1 MINLYRDFKLG
12 AYDDYD
18 EMEFYFTT
26 ECNFGVG
33 AYNLDYEGIYST
45 RYLLK
50 SNIEYQFIKKY
61 AEEAKTTEE
70 FVDIALKGI
79 KESDLYLDD
88 FADGYDDEE
97 PFEPYF
103 KEEPYIKILAKT
115 DIYIQNTNPIGIKGK
130 SIRLDTTLY
139 DGIDIS
145 SEFDCDLVND
155 FEADVAEFAS
165 HCLDGAYA
173 EQGVSYEDRLNIL
186 IYKNPL
192 EVVDDDFEDDYSV
205 LKNGSQFINMD
216 IDELIY
222 NQAIDIWQACAD
234 NGIKD
239 HYYNSIDVYFTQEV
253 KEQLVLKMMHLDS
266 YVPHDDDEDGEDK

>member
-1 MINLYRDFKLG
+1 MINLYKDFKSG

-18 EMEFYFTT
+18 DMEFYFTT
-26 ECNFGVG
+26 ECNFGAG
-33 AYNLDYEGIYST
+33 AYKLDYEGIYST
-45 RYLLK
+45 RCLLK

-61 AEEAKTTEE
+61 ADEAKTSEE
-70 FVDIALKGI
+70 FVEIALKGV

-88 FADGYDDEE
+88 SADGYDDEE
-97 PFEPYF
+97 PFGPYF
-103 KEEPYIKILAKT
+103 KEEPYIEILVKT
-115 DIYIQNTNPIGIKGK
+115 DVYIQNTNPVGIKGK

-145 SEFDCDLVND
+145 SDFDCDLAND
-155 FEADVAEFAS
+155 FEADVAEFTS
-165 HCLDGAYA
+165 HCLDDAYA

-205 LKNGSQFINMD
+205 LKNGSHFINMD
-216 IDELIY
+216 IDDVIY

-234 NGIKD
+234 NDIKD
-239 HYYNSIDVYFTQEV
+239 HYYGSIDVYFTKEV
-253 KEQLVLKMMHLDS
+253 KEQLVVKMMHLDKYAPS
-266 YVPHDDDEDGEDK
+266 DDNKDKEE